1 MPSEISQ
8 KYAAEYQ
15 DLMERMF
22 RDMDHAE
29 AAVMLTTGVSYS
41 VGNGGH
47 NRETVA
53 LALMT
58 LADYLVEDGIAAF
71 DAKGGVHGHA

>member
-15 DLMERMF
+15 DLMTRMF
-22 RDMDHAE
+22 RDMEHAE

-47 NRETVA
+47 SRQQVIAA
-53 LALMT
+53 LIT
-58 LADYLVEDGIAAF
+58 LADYLVEDGLAAF
-71 DAKGGVHGHA
+71 EAKDRVHGHA